1 MAKYRVLRQSL
12 IGERVYEVGD
22 EVEYDD
28 HPSDNLEP
36 LDAAAKKAVEKAEE
50 HFAAE
55 RAAQQLQSNPQAAAM
70 GAAVVNELQKREL
83 TKGGGK
89 HVETGPG
96 LGLDDPKVPGA
107 DLTSEGPA
115 RGRSKS

>member
-1 MAKYRVLRQSL
+1 MARYRVKRQSF
-12 IGERVYEVGD
+12 IGDRVYEVGA

-36 LDAAAKKAVEKAEE
+36 LDDAGKQAVEKAKE

-55 RAAQQLQSNPQAAAM
+55 RARMQLQGNPEAAAY
-70 GAAVVNELQKREL
+70 GAAVVNELEKREL

-89 HVETGPG
+89 QVDTGPG
-96 LGLDDPKVPGA
+96 LGLDEPKVPGA
-107 DLTSEGPA
+107 DLTSEAPA